1 MVIERLNSS
10 YVDLLLSNEHA
21 SLQADNVNSDLSG
34 SFDYNLSFDDRIDVF
49 KSLTHSLLFQRT
61 AILSDDI
68 EFWFPECASS
78 FKRNIKHVISK
89 DQIELSLECVIAE
102 MMEL

>member
-10 YVDLLLSNEHA
+10 YIDTLLSNEHA
-21 SLQADNVNSDLSG
+21 SLQEDIAHLDLSCR
-34 SFDYNLSFDDRIDVF
+34 SNNSLSFDDRIDVF

-68 EFWFPECASS
+68 EFWFPECAPS
-78 FKRNIKHVISK
+78 FKRNIKQVISK
-89 DQIELSLECVIAE
+89 DQIAISLECVIAE